1 MNLNDSLD
9 LTMGVDSNESFIL
22 VELPREVAEYVE
34 RGGVLVARGSADDEA
49 VLCTDTTTYSGK
61 WKSMFVAMNWLINL
75 KPTGIHACLLR
86 QVHNSNT
93 LLLLDGETV
102 RASMSGHV
110 ELLATLAR
118 ASTHLSQLLREA
130 MYNGPSN
137 EKRRAGSN
145 QVMRAQLLEQIQASA
160 SEIDAAV
167 EYVGAFEMDG
177 ILRLVHPAFLNEFL
191 LLFIASANVDEKD
204 LNAISLEEAIQLMAE
219 NDIPEPVITQCFSMI
234 ADKNDDNLTYTISP
248 KKLCR
253 ITGSEVL
260 MSLQARTSLDEF
272 MKIWRKS
279 TPSPFEIQ
287 LDYLQGLYILEDDTG
302 ISYSIRYFPKSDLP
316 APAKDRLEYLFSVRR
331 KWTTSDLMPYI
342 DDLAENKKKL
352 DLLLLKYTRMSKVGD
367 TVFYSA
373 R

>member
-1 MNLNDSLD
+1 MNQNESLD
-9 LTMGVDSNESFIL
+9 LTMGVDSNDSFIL

-34 RGGVLVARGSADDEA
+34 RGGVLVARGSAENEA

-61 WKSMFVAMNWLINL
+61 DS
-75 KPTGIHACLLR
+75 
-86 QVHNSNT
+86 
-93 LLLLDGETV
+93 V

-110 ELLATLAR
+110 ELLATLPR
-118 ASTHLSQLLREA
+118 ASTHLAQLLREA

-137 EKRRAGSN
+137 EKRRTGSH
-145 QVMRAQLLEQIQASA
+145 VMRAQLLEQIQASS
-160 SEIDAAV
+160 SEIDAAI
-167 EYVGAFEMDG
+167 ECVGAFEMDG
-177 ILRLVHPAFLNEFL
+177 VLRLVHPAFLNELRMLIAFIVNSFMPFARISSNLLDSPDMFL

-204 LNAISLEEAIQLMAE
+204 LNAISIDDAIQLMAE
-219 NDIPEPVITQCFSMI
+219 NDIPEPVIRQCFSMI
-234 ADKNDDNLTYTISP
+234 ADKNDDNLTYTISSR
-248 KKLCR
+248 KLCR

-302 ISYSIRYFPKSDLP
+302 ISYSIRYFPKSELP
-316 APAKDRLEYLFSVRR
+316 APAKDRLEYLFSIRR
-331 KWTTSDLMPYI
+331 KWTASDLMPYI